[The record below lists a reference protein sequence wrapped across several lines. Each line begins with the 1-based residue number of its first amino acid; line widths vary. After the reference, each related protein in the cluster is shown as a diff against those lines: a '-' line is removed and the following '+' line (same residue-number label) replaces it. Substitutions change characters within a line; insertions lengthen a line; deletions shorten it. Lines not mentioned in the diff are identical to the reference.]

1 MFNLTASIAFDE
13 NDCLLKTGSL
23 VLSKL
28 DIILVII
35 PALSFAE
42 TLGAILLAL
51 NVFEKTINLESC
63 ASVSYTHLTL
73 PTKA

>member
-1 MFNLTASIAFDE
+1 MFSN
-13 NDCLLKTGSL
+13 
-23 VLSKL
+23 L

-63 ASVSYTHLTL
+63 ACSLIISATDFPSLFEIFGYDSTDEIHIFQVF
-73 PTKA
+73 